1 MIITDITMPE
11 FTAGLEHT
19 KTVAIPCGSTE
30 EHGTH
35 LPLDTDTMQVY
46 EVLRAVAAQRPLF
59 VAPPVHYGICRSTAD
74 HPGTVGIRPDT
85 FRALITD
92 IAAGLYRHG
101 LRDFLLI
108 SGHAG
113 TTHMSALVEVG
124 ETLLERFADCRV
136 AVACE
141 YHLLA
146 RAAAELVKT
155 PDDSHAGEIE
165 TARIMHLFPQLV
177 KGTSPREYPAF
188 PRHILTRNKR
198 ACWPGGV
205 WGDPSA
211 ATPEQGEKLFRLAV
225 DRVADLVDDLEGFT
239 APAITGA

>member
-1 MIITDITMPE
+1 MIIAEITMPD
-11 FTAGLEHT
+11 FSAGLERT

-30 EHGTH
+30 EHGAH

-46 EVLRAVAAQRPLF
+46 EVLRAVASRRPLF
-59 VAPPVHYGICRSTAD
+59 VAPPVHYGICRSTAA

-113 TTHMSALVEVG
+113 STHMSALVEVG
-124 ETLLERFADCRV
+124 EALLERFADCRV

-146 RAAAELVKT
+146 QAAAGLVKT
-155 PDDSHAGEIE
+155 PDDAHAGEIE
-165 TARIMHLFPQLV
+165 TARIMHLFPHLV
-177 KGTSPREYPAF
+177 QGTSPAEYPAF
-188 PRHILTRNKR
+188 PHHILTRNKR

-205 WGDPSA
+205 WGDPAA
-211 ATPEQGEKLFRLAV
+211 ATPELGERLFRLAV
-225 DRVADLVDDLEGFT
+225 EQVAALVDALEAFT
-239 APAITGA
+239 EPAITGV